1 MKMEQ
6 FKEKIKSFC
15 QRVGKRNFI
24 ILVSEGLGHEF
35 APTLTEDIEKMTG
48 VETKFARLAHVVRGG
63 EPTLR
68 DRLLASRM
76 GEYAVEQLLQGKS
89 DMVICEQSGQIVTV
103 EISYALILDRM
114 YKGKLKEGDLDAFT
128 PAQVEEMRAFCA
140 AKRARLER
148 LYETAKRLSM

>member
-1 MKMEQ
+1 
-6 FKEKIKSFC
+6 
-15 QRVGKRNFI
+15 
-24 ILVSEGLGHEF
+24 
-35 APTLTEDIEKMTG
+35 MTG

-63 EPTLR
+63 DPTLR

-89 DMVICEQSGQIVTV
+89 DMVICEQAGEIVTV
-103 EISYALILDRM
+103 EIGYALILDRM

-128 PAQVEEMRAFCA
+128 AAQVEEMRAYCA

-148 LYETAKRLSM
+148 LYETAKRISI